1 MKKNK
6 KLRGSGFRHTL
17 PSVWPYSAVWVVIV
31 VLTAPV
37 ITVAMMMGGIVPPST
52 HTDIWFFL
60 LTRVPVIALA
70 ATGLAIITTNRVAGP
85 LVHLRR
91 VFEDV
96 EGGDMDRRL
105 RFRQADKHLR
115 ELETAFN
122 GMMAALRERTDARG
136 GLEAEE

>member
-1 MKKNK
+1 MKKNR

-17 PSVWPYSAVWVVIV
+17 PAVLPYSGVWVLVV

-70 ATGLAIITTNRVAGP
+70 AMGLAIFTTNRVAGP

-96 EGGDMDRRL
+96 EGGDMDRSL
-105 RFRQADKHLR
+105 QFRRADRHLQ

-122 GMMAALRERTDARG
+122 GMMVALRERTDSRRG
-136 GLEAEE
+136 PEAEE

>member
-1 MKKNK
+1 MKKNR

-17 PSVWPYSAVWVVIV
+17 RAVWPYSAVWILVV

-37 ITVAMMMGGIVPPST
+37 ITVAMMMGDVVPESS
-52 HTDIWFFL
+52 HSDIWFFL
-60 LTRVPVIALA
+60 LTRVPAVALA
-70 ATGLAIITTNRVAGP
+70 ATGLAIFTTSRAAGP
-85 LVHLRR
+85 LVYLRR

-96 EGGDMDRRL
+96 EGGNMDRRL
-105 RFRQADKHLR
+105 QFRRADRHLR

-122 GMMAALRERTDARG
+122 GMMAALRERTDSRR

>member
-1 MKKNK
+1 MKKNR
-6 KLRGSGFRHTL
+6 KLRGSGFRHNL
-17 PSVWPYSAVWVVIV
+17 PSVWPYSGVWVVVV

-70 ATGLAIITTNRVAGP
+70 AIGLAIFTTNRVAGP
-85 LVHLRR
+85 LVYMAR

-96 EGGDMDRRL
+96 EGGNMDRRL
-105 RFRQADKHLR
+105 RFRRADKHLQA
-115 ELETAFN
+115 LETAFN
-122 GMMAALRERTDARG
+122 GMMVALRERTEAG
-136 GLEAEE
+136 AGLEAEE